1 MVKKIKT
8 MNTIFNKSI
17 LRNWLALLIFLIP
30 VAVFADEDTGDV
42 DEAESAAMAKT
53 KQNAPTLQETDP
65 NGANYLS
72 QRRAL
77 VGKHCSVNRVI
88 NVVAVGSGTSGLENM
103 TNEDINDFASFPSVV
118 SATVA
123 TSPTVSVRDMKYYY
137 AAGTQA
143 GFCLVASSGSSVLS
157 LDLVKTYHI
166 WFYCDGKRV
175 DDKQVDEG
183 NSGSGVGLSL
193 IGIPGSDQACM
204 NLTATSSK
212 KFDEVALVQ
221 VGAVNASIGSEVK
234 IKYAFVGQAR
244 DIYLTTNGI
253 ADYCTEIGHAQM
265 NVSCEAFMPSPLV
278 GGIPIPM
285 TGGSEAKVINDD
297 LTDQVNLVSA
307 VQLASVAFKGRV
319 RVNVQN
325 SDASVSELFNEGDQV
340 GFKYNVVNVANVLE
354 LGVWVE
360 MKLYDHNGNEVQTT
374 TISADAL
381 NLSVASG
388 GDFTAYIVAEQPFSG
403 AELTFYTALGVLDL
417 GSGFGVKYAF
427 VRQKPTI
434 DHECEIN
441 PTADTNLCNSQTTL
455 QLKSNPDVNVTWTV
469 ESQPAE
475 NNGQCQVTS
484 EGFVTGMIAE
494 GEYKFRATAEDGECY
509 DIVTINHGDSEDFIE
524 ESPEHIFYA
533 SDGYELSDDLH
544 GQTSANILSISNLTD
559 YENVL
564 DADIT
569 NYATYTAGL
578 QLAGA
583 NGVLLGI
590 KKSDGTYFYDGSL
603 AGALEEIQLGFV
615 IEMEQTAIGLD
626 LLNTFQIRCFDENG
640 NNVYQSL
647 IEDAGVLGLGLIG
660 NNDKSNKMR
669 MTITVPNINGNG
681 QPVKINEIQLWKVGV
696 LDLDVDDVKF
706 YYGFWADPSDKRNNV
721 VRDGATVI
729 TYDNM
734 GAIVNVATQVDVAA
748 VGCVSNNL
756 SNIIDIDDELET
768 YALVQKT
775 VNAGSQEIIV
785 KLGRTF
791 DFRHQVGV
799 VLNKDIVGLNV
810 NLANVVR
817 IGTYYNG
824 QDTGETSTNWN
835 VLGANVIQGS
845 DKIVL
850 YLQPTTS
857 YDEIHITLG
866 GGLQANQTMKI
877 YGVLVRNDID
887 NDGTPDVRDVESCT
901 DGILNIQTNKVC
913 QGEQLIITGLG
924 TTETDYMISL
934 PDQNVVKQ
942 AFQSAQDG
950 TVSVSVTTTDAGR
963 FTLYFYDASDNLIA
977 TADYTVHPTNTKWS
991 VTTNNKDWNNWNNW
1005 TNGTPYLCTDVI
1017 IPSNARVYPSL
1028 DETVVSGDE
1037 FGCDRIYFESRAA
1050 VEKVYKLN
1058 YNQAWVDVELEPNRY
1073 YLMTAPLQD
1082 MYTGDMFIPT
1092 NDPIQSEENY
1102 FTELTGNNY
1111 VQNRFSPRIY
1121 QRLWAK
1127 AADMKLAD
1135 GTLSQG
1141 AATVQETQ
1149 WSKRFNA
1156 LKYAYGKGEGFSLWV
1171 EPESNNADVFTFRF
1185 PKQQT
1190 AYNYFNELTKQATTM
1205 EETGLERGNYHR
1217 FAYEKD
1223 VTPVMYTYLNT
1234 DDRMRYDAMSNLTI
1248 TANAESATNT
1258 FLIGNPFM
1266 SHIDVAKFLEGNSNI
1281 LEVKAYDGN
1290 TTSSTIAI
1298 GGSLISTDPSFT
1310 TIQPMEAFYV
1320 TVASN
1325 ATSVSVTLSENMFE
1339 MPAENNNG
1347 SAKSRINAKN
1357 EELSM
1362 LRMNIKNETLSTSA
1376 LLINGESDIK
1386 TETLFDNDARPQ
1398 LAIFAI
1404 NEGIAYDILS
1414 LSTPQDIPIGIY
1426 ANGEQSVT
1434 LSFETYGEFAIENYE
1449 LVDNLTGNTYELNEA
1464 VTVDIDGTN
1473 IGRFRL
1479 HNKQAT
1485 GIEEVNNNGQ
1495 SVYVTF
1501 DGTTATIHS
1510 AASDI
1515 MGVEIYSADGQL
1527 VGKTIRNGANEV
1539 MMNVEVKMG
1548 IMKIT
1553 RKDATVVSH
1562 KFIIP

>member
-1 MVKKIKT
+1 MVKKNKI
-8 MNTIFNKSI
+8 MNTLLNKSI
-17 LRNWLALLIFLIP
+17 LSGWLALLLMLMP
-30 VAVFADEDTGDV
+30 VAAFADTDPGNV
-42 DEAESAAMAKT
+42 DDDESAAMAKT

-65 NGANYLS
+65 NGANYLA

-77 VGKHCSVNRVI
+77 VGKHCAVNRVI
-88 NVVAVGSGTSGLENM
+88 NVVAVGAGTSGLENL
-103 TNEDINDFASFPSVV
+103 TNEDINDYASFPSVV

-143 GFCLVASSGSSVLS
+143 GFCMVASSGSSVLS

-166 WFYCDGKRV
+166 WFYCDGKLV
-175 DDKQVDEG
+175 DDRQVDEG

-204 NLTATSSK
+204 NLTATSTK

-221 VGAVNASIGSEVK
+221 VGAVSASIASEVK
-234 IKYAFVGQAR
+234 LKYAFVGKAR
-244 DIYLTTNGI
+244 DIYLTTSGV
-253 ADYCTEIGHAQM
+253 ADYCTEIGHPQM
-265 NVSCEAFMPSPLV
+265 TVSCDAFMPSPLV

-285 TGGSEAKVINDD
+285 ADVSEAKVIDDD
-297 LTDQVNLVSA
+297 LDNSIALVSA

-319 RVNVQN
+319 RVNVENNDQ
-325 SDASVSELFNEGDQV
+325 SVSELFNEGDQV
-340 GFKYNVVNVANVLE
+340 GFKYSLVNVANVLE

-360 MKLYDHNGNEVQTT
+360 MKLYDHNGNAVQTT
-374 TISADAL
+374 TINADAL
-381 NLSVASG
+381 KLSVASG

-403 AELTFYTALGVLDL
+403 AEISFYTALGVLDL

-427 VRQKPTI
+427 IRQKPTI

-441 PTADTNLCNSQTTL
+441 PTADTNLCGSQTTL
-455 QLKSNPDVNVTWTV
+455 QLKSNPEVNVTWTL
-469 ESQPAE
+469 ESQPEE
-475 NNGQCQVTS
+475 NNGQCNVTP
-484 EGFVTGMIAE
+484 EGFVTGMIAD

-509 DIVTINHGDSEDFIE
+509 EILTINHATSESFLE
-524 ESPEHIFYA
+524 ESPEHVFY
-533 SDGYELSDDLH
+533 DPDYELSFDLH
-544 GQTSANILSISNLTD
+544 GQTSANLLSISNFTD
-559 YENVL
+559 PDNIL
-564 DADIT
+564 DSDIT

-590 KKSDGTYFYDGSL
+590 KKSDGSYFYDGSL
-603 AGALEEIQLGFV
+603 SDALEEIQVGFV
-615 IEMEQTAIGLD
+615 VEMEQTYIGLD
-626 LLNTFQIRCFDENG
+626 LLNTMQIRCFDENG
-640 NNVYQSL
+640 NKVYQSL

-660 NNDKSNKMR
+660 NNDKSNKVR
-669 MTITVPNINGNG
+669 MSIKVPKVNGDG

-721 VRDGATVI
+721 VRDGATVV

-734 GAIVNVATQVDVAA
+734 GAMVNVATQVEVAA
-748 VGCVSNNL
+748 VGCVTNNL
-756 SNIIDIDDELET
+756 SNIIDKDDELET

-775 VNAGSQEIIV
+775 VNAGSQEIVV

-799 VLNKDIVGLNV
+799 VLNKDIVALNV

-824 QDTGETSTNWN
+824 QDTGEYSTDWN

-850 YLQPTTS
+850 YLQPTTA

-887 NDGTPDVRDVESCT
+887 NDGTPDVRDTESCT
-901 DGILNIQTNKVC
+901 DGILNIQTTKVC
-913 QGEQLIITGLG
+913 VGEQLTVTGLG
-924 TTETDYMISL
+924 TTETDYLVSL
-934 PDQNVVKQ
+934 PDQNVEKMPIV
-942 AFQSAQDG
+942 SAQDG
-950 TVSVSVTTTDAGR
+950 TVTVVATTVNSGR
-963 FTLYFYDASDNLIA
+963 FTLYFYDASENLIS
-977 TADYTVHPTNTKWS
+977 TADYTVHPTNTTWS
-991 VTTNNKDWNNWNNW
+991 VTTNNKDWNNW
-1005 TNGTPYLCTDVI
+1005 TNGTPYLCTDVV
-1017 IPSNARVYPSL
+1017 IPSDARVYPSL
-1028 DETVVSGDE
+1028 DETVVNGDE

-1058 YNQAWVDVELEPNRY
+1058 YSQAWIDVELEPGRY

-1092 NDPIQSEENY
+1092 NDPILSEENY
-1102 FTELTGNNY
+1102 FTELTGDNY
-1111 VQNRFSPRIY
+1111 IQNRFSPRIY

-1156 LKYAYGKGEGFSLWV
+1156 LKYKYGKGEGFSLWV
-1171 EPESNNADVFTFRF
+1171 EPEKNNAESFTFRF

-1190 AYNYFNELTKQATTM
+1190 AYNYFNEITKQASSM
-1205 EETGLERGNYHR
+1205 EETGLERGNSHR

-1223 VTPVMYTYLNT
+1223 ATPVMYTYLNT
-1234 DDRMRYDAMSNLTI
+1234 DDRMRFDAMGNITI

-1258 FLIGNPFM
+1258 FLVGNPFM
-1266 SHIDVAKFLEGNSNI
+1266 SHIDVAKFLETNTNI
-1281 LEVKAYDGN
+1281 LEVKAYNGN
-1290 TTSSTIAI
+1290 TTSSTIAV

-1310 TIQPMEAFYV
+1310 TILPMEAFYV

-1325 ATSVSVTLSENMFE
+1325 TTSVDVTLTEDMFK
-1339 MPAENNNG
+1339 MADENNAG
-1347 SAKSRINAKN
+1347 SAKARINVRDN
-1357 EELSM
+1357 ELAM
-1362 LRMNIKNETLSTSA
+1362 LRMNVRNENLATSA
-1376 LLINGESDIK
+1376 LLIDGDADVK

-1398 LAIFAI
+1398 LAIFAVD
-1404 NEGIAYDILS
+1404 GGVAYDILS
-1414 LSTPQDIPIGIY
+1414 LAAPQNIPIGIY
-1426 ANGEQSVT
+1426 ANGEQTVT
-1434 LSFETYGEFAIENYE
+1434 LSFDAYGKFAMDNYE
-1449 LVDNLTGNTYELNEA
+1449 LVDNLTGDTYELNET
-1464 VTVDIDGTN
+1464 VTVDIDGTT
-1473 IGRFRL
+1473 IGRFCLRD
-1479 HNKQAT
+1479 KQAT
-1485 GIEEVNNNGQ
+1485 GIEEVNNGGQ
-1495 SVYVTF
+1495 PVYVTF
-1501 DGTTATIHS
+1501 DGTYATVHS

-1515 MGVEIYSADGQL
+1515 IAVEVYTADGQL
-1527 VGKTIRNGANEV
+1527 VAKSLANGADEV
-1539 MMNVEVKMG
+1539 QINAEIKMG
-1548 IMKIT
+1548 VIKIE
-1553 RKDATVVSH
+1553 RKDAQVVSH
-1562 KFIIP
+1562 KFLIP